1 MKETDYLLGNEKI
14 IDDLKKIP
22 IFEPFNQVEL
32 QTLLN
37 MSKLRTY
44 TQGET
49 IIQENNVDRWV
60 YFLVY
65 GRVRIDKK
73 GKTIAT
79 MRRRGDVFGEMRF
92 IDSSPRSA
100 SAIAEKDV
108 ACIAVD
114 TGYVEKLAGHDR
126 ITFGYILYRV
136 LSEILSE
143 RLRAVTKELMEIKG
157 KEALNFWKK

>member
-1 MKETDYLLGNEKI
+1 MKETDYLLGNEEI
-14 IDDLKKIP
+14 IADLKKIP
-22 IFEPFNQVEL
+22 IFEPFNQAEL
-32 QTLLN
+32 KTLLN

-44 TQGET
+44 QQGEA
-49 IIQENNVDRWV
+49 IIQEGNVDRWV

-65 GRVRIDKK
+65 GSVRIEKKDKTV
-73 GKTIAT
+73 TI
-79 MRRRGDVFGEMRF
+79 MRRMGDVFGEMRF

-114 TGYVEKLAGHDR
+114 TDYVEKLAGHDR

-143 RLRAVTKELMEIKG
+143 RLRSVTKELMEIKG
-157 KEALNFWKK
+157 KDALTFWKK

>member
-1 MKETDYLLGNEKI
+1 MKETDYLLGHEEI
-14 IDDLKKIP
+14 IADLQKIP
-22 IFEPFNQVEL
+22 IFEPFNQAEL
-32 QTLLN
+32 KTLLN

-44 TQGET
+44 QQGEA
-49 IIQENNVDRWV
+49 IIQEGNVDRWV

-65 GRVRIDKK
+65 GSVRIEKKDKTV
-73 GKTIAT
+73 TI
-79 MRRRGDVFGEMRF
+79 MRRMGDVFGEMRF

-114 TGYVEKLAGHDR
+114 TDYVEKLAGHDR

-143 RLRAVTKELMEIKG
+143 RLRSVTKELMEIKG
-157 KEALNFWKK
+157 KDALTFWKK

>member
-14 IDDLKKIP
+14 IDDLKKMP
-22 IFEPFNQVEL
+22 VFQPFTSSEL

-44 TQGET
+44 RSGEE
-49 IIQENNVDRWV
+49 IIQEGDIDHWV

-65 GRVRIDKK
+65 GTVRIAKK
-73 GKTIAT
+73 EKTVTT

-92 IDSSPRSA
+92 LDHSPRSA
-100 SAIAEKDV
+100 SAYAASDV

-114 TGYVEKLAGHDR
+114 TDYVEKLTGDDR
-126 ITFGYILYRV
+126 LAFGYIIYRV
-136 LSEILSE
+136 FAEILSE
-143 RLRAVTKELMEIKG
+143 RLRAATRELMEVKG
-157 KEALNFWKK
+157 KDALKFWSR